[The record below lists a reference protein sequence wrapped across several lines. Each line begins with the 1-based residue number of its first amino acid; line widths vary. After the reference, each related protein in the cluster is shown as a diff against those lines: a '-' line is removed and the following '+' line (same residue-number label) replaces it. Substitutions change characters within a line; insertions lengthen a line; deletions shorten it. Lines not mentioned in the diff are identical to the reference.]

1 MPHSRVSSFDF
12 SSFSLLLR
20 RIVPKRFLHRM
31 AFPLLLVIIGISQ
44 WLLLDGSSET
54 IVYSGL
60 LIGNLPGFLKKHQE
74 KIESFEWIDNLPLA
88 SIMVQANDSLI
99 IASNKAG
106 VDLFGITPEKKV
118 EFRLMEL
125 LNGGMH
131 SEDWNLFI
139 EKPDGKKSGSLTVRS
154 REHYAVNIFWK
165 QVSVEPDQ
173 LLLFQFSE
181 IQRLSIDRF
190 HSLSN
195 LKADDTSEKL
205 NQSLSHHPL
214 NMLDGI
220 LSTYPI
226 AMCITSPDGG
236 FCWQKT
242 TMAETLFGMYGDELF
257 HIPRWWERRVLPE
270 DASRLSLFWKELAS
284 SGRFEKRIKIEQPG
298 KGIQEIKWVA
308 QTQYDNSGNPS
319 LVYHYFSELPRT
331 SPSEWSSIVSSLEKR
346 ESGIAKWSWDRKA
359 GKVNWSPEFY
369 TLHELSRQTQPDI
382 SLPFPYM
389 SENARFDLKLLLE
402 TMSDSHLPLSTEYKI
417 KLPDGRNKDF
427 VLIVGEV
434 MTAETGET
442 EFLSGIIKDVSN
454 DKEQRRIQLELM
466 EELSRHKQLI
476 KEFSTALSHRLRVP
490 VAQLQGV
497 LGIILNQG
505 GISRDRQL
513 EYLTECATELD
524 SALHEMNDLINNEK
538 EVDGVSES
546 FTWQE
551 IWKPIAQEFQKKI
564 IETQAS
570 VMVDFSGASKV
581 VGIKEN
587 LQGILGELLNNAI
600 RFRDTSRLL
609 ELYVHTEIVDSYTWF
624 HIQDNG
630 TGINLTGK
638 EQVPFELY
646 KRFHPNISGKGF
658 GLHLVKV
665 WIESMK
671 GQVSMT
677 SIEGQGT
684 RVSFG
689 IPFEE

>member
-1 MPHSRVSSFDF
+1 MPHSKASRLTSPSFFLPFSHPVSRYCLYRLAVAF
-12 SSFSLLLR
+12 LL
-20 RIVPKRFLHRM
+20 
-31 AFPLLLVIIGISQ
+31 AIIGIEFFLS
-44 WLLLDGSSET
+44 LDFSFEKLA
-54 IVYSGL
+54 YSGL
-60 LIGNLPGFLKKHQE
+60 LIGNLPGFLKKNQE
-74 KIESFEWIDNLPLA
+74 KLESFQWVDNLPLA
-88 SIMVQANDSLI
+88 SIVVQASDSLI
-99 IASNKAG
+99 IASNKTG
-106 VDLFGITPEKKV
+106 VELLGINPENKN
-118 EFRLMEL
+118 ELRLMDL

-131 SEDWNLFI
+131 TEDWRQLTK
-139 EKPDGKKSGSLTVRS
+139 ESESKKSGSLTIRS
-154 REHYAVNIFWK
+154 REHFAVNFFWK
-165 QVSVEPDQ
+165 QVSVEPDS

-190 HSLSN
+190 HSLAK
-195 LKADDTSEKL
+195 LETEDTSERL
-205 NQSLSHHPL
+205 RQSLHHHPFNL
-214 NMLDGI
+214 LDGI
-220 LSTYPI
+220 LNNYPI
-226 AMCITSPDGG
+226 ALCITSPDGG
-236 FCWQKT
+236 FCWHT
-242 TMAETLFGMYGDELF
+242 TPMAEELFGVSDGGF
-257 HIPRWWERRVLPE
+257 FQTPRWWEKRLLPE
-270 DASRLSLFWKELAS
+270 EAPRLSSLWKELS
-284 SGRFEKRIKIEQPG
+284 TSGRLEVVIKVEQPG
-298 KGIQEIKWVA
+298 NSYKEVKWSA
-308 QTQYDNSGNPS
+308 KTQYDNHGNPS
-319 LVYHYFSELPRT
+319 LVYHYFSDLPKT
-331 SPSEWSSIVSSLEKR
+331 PASKWSSIVTSLEKR
-346 ESGIAKWSWDRKA
+346 KSGIAKWSWDRKA
-359 GKVNWSPEFY
+359 GKVKWSPEFY
-369 TLHELSRQTQPDI
+369 TMHELSRQAQPDI

-389 SENARFDLKLLLE
+389 SETARFDLKLLLE

-427 VLIVGEV
+427 VLIVAEV
-434 MTAETGET
+434 ITNENGET

-466 EELSRHKQLI
+466 DELSRQKQLI

-551 IWKPIAQEFQKKI
+551 IWKPISQEFQKKI
-564 IETQAS
+564 IETKAS

-587 LQGILGELLNNAI
+587 LQGALGELLNNAI
-600 RFRDTSRLL
+600 RFRDNSRLL
-609 ELYVHTEIVDSYTWF
+609 ELYVHTEIVDSNIWF
-624 HIQDNG
+624 HMQDNG

-638 EQVPFELY
+638 EDMPFELY
-646 KRFHPNISGKGF
+646 KRFHPGISGKGF

-689 IPFEE
+689 IPFEG